1 MGTIKADTVT
11 GLADPNKITL
21 PSGDVTNTTFAMG
34 ATLSVG
40 STTATL
46 NFGNTVIANASAGS
60 STITGEGGS
69 TTTNL
74 QQGLAKCWVNF
85 DGPASGAASRDSLNV
100 SGMTDNNT
108 GQYRVTYTNNMSD
121 SEYAVTQGADGTNNG
136 TVCSIGFADSQ
147 NSGLASTHYDHN
159 SRGADGSG
167 ADSDTVITTGSVHG
181 DLA

>member
-1 MGTIKADTVT
+1 M
-11 GLADPNKITL
+11 
-21 PSGDVTNTTFAMG
+21 
-34 ATLSVG
+34 
-40 STTATL
+40 
-46 NFGNTVIANASAGS
+46 
-60 STITGEGGS
+60 STILANTITAVGGGGS
-69 TTTNL
+69 TLKMANDATYVSDGGAVTQNTV
-74 QQGLAKCWVNF
+74 QGLAKCWVNF
-85 DGPASGAASRDSLNV
+85 DGTASVAASRDSLNV

-167 ADSDTVITTGSVHG
+167 ADADTVITTGSVHG

>member
-11 GLADPNKITL
+11 GLADPNKLTV
-21 PSGDVTNTTFAMG
+21 PTTVTVG
-34 ATLSVG
+34 ATILTDGSAG
-40 STTATL
+40 STT
-46 NFGNTVIANASAGS
+46 
-60 STITGEGGS
+60 ITAEGGS

-85 DGPASGAASRDSLNV
+85 DGTASGAASRDSLNV

-108 GQYRVTYTNNMSD
+108 GEYRITYTNNMSD
-121 SEYAVTQGADGTNNG
+121 SGYAVTQGADGVYNG
-136 TVCSIGFADSQ
+136 VVCAIGFADSQ
-147 NSGLASTHYDHN
+147 NNGLASTHYDHN

>member
-1 MGTIKADTVT
+1 MSTV
-11 GLADPNKITL
+11 LAN
-21 PSGDVTNTTFAMG
+21 
-34 ATLSVG
+34 
-40 STTATL
+40 
-46 NFGNTVIANASAGS
+46 
-60 STITGEGGS
+60 TITAVGGGGS
-69 TTTNL
+69 TLKMANDATYVSDGGAVTQNTV
-74 QQGLAKCWVNF
+74 QGLAKCWVNF
-85 DGPASGAASRDSLNV
+85 DGTASGAASRDSLNV
-100 SGMTDNNT
+100 SGMTDNAT

-167 ADSDTVITTGSVHG
+167 ADADTVITTGSVHG

>member
-1 MGTIKADTVT
+1 MSTV
-11 GLADPNKITL
+11 LAN
-21 PSGDVTNTTFAMG
+21 
-34 ATLSVG
+34 
-40 STTATL
+40 
-46 NFGNTVIANASAGS
+46 
-60 STITGEGGS
+60 TITAVGGGGS
-69 TTTNL
+69 TLKMANDATYVSDGGAVTQNTV
-74 QQGLAKCWVNF
+74 QGLAKCWVNF
-85 DGPASGAASRDSLNV
+85 DGTASGAASRDSLNV
-100 SGMTDNNT
+100 SGMTDNAT

-159 SRGADGSG
+159 SRGGVGSG

>member
-1 MGTIKADTVT
+1 M
-11 GLADPNKITL
+11 
-21 PSGDVTNTTFAMG
+21 
-34 ATLSVG
+34 
-40 STTATL
+40 
-46 NFGNTVIANASAGS
+46 
-60 STITGEGGS
+60 STILANTITAVGGGGS
-69 TTTNL
+69 TLKMANDATYVSDGGAVTQNTV
-74 QQGLAKCWVNF
+74 QGLAKCWVNF
-85 DGPASGAASRDSLNV
+85 DGTASGAASRDSLNV

-159 SRGADGSG
+159 SRGGVGSG

>member
-1 MGTIKADTVT
+1 MSTV
-11 GLADPNKITL
+11 LAN
-21 PSGDVTNTTFAMG
+21 
-34 ATLSVG
+34 
-40 STTATL
+40 
-46 NFGNTVIANASAGS
+46 
-60 STITGEGGS
+60 TITAVGGGGS
-69 TTTNL
+69 TLKMANDATYVSDGGAVTQNTV
-74 QQGLAKCWVNF
+74 QGLAKCWVNF
-85 DGPASGAASRDSLNV
+85 DGTASGAASRDSLNV

-159 SRGADGSG
+159 SRGGVGSG

>member
-1 MGTIKADTVT
+1 MSTV
-11 GLADPNKITL
+11 LAN
-21 PSGDVTNTTFAMG
+21 
-34 ATLSVG
+34 
-40 STTATL
+40 
-46 NFGNTVIANASAGS
+46 
-60 STITGEGGS
+60 TITAVGGGGS
-69 TTTNL
+69 TLKMANDATYVSDGGAVTQNTV
-74 QQGLAKCWVNF
+74 QGLAKCWVNF
-85 DGPASGAASRDSLNV
+85 DGTASGAASRDSLNV

-159 SRGADGSG
+159 SRGGVGSG
-167 ADSDTVITTGSVHG
+167 AASDTVITTGSVHG

>member
-1 MGTIKADTVT
+1 M
-11 GLADPNKITL
+11 
-21 PSGDVTNTTFAMG
+21 
-34 ATLSVG
+34 
-40 STTATL
+40 
-46 NFGNTVIANASAGS
+46 
-60 STITGEGGS
+60 STILANTITAVGGGGS
-69 TTTNL
+69 TLKMANDATYVSDGGAVTQNTV
-74 QQGLAKCWVNF
+74 QGLAKCWVNF
-85 DGPASGAASRDSLNV
+85 DGTASGAASRDSLNV
-100 SGMTDNNT
+100 SGMTDNAT

-159 SRGADGSG
+159 SRGGVGSG